1 MPTPKQ
7 EATALRQV
15 LADNFRLVATAEIG
29 TTVHKKVAD
38 HYGLSQGTVGRVLGG
53 KTGVTLET
61 LGQLAA
67 ALSCQPWM
75 LLIPWQDAKSPPA
88 LLTDEQSTALALVRQ
103 AAKQIGQER
112 RTRKELA

>member
-1 MPTPKQ
+1 MGSNDGQLVHAASLNQTWFKSNPDEPDTVSPTGFNRHMPTPKQ

-15 LADNFRLVATAEIG
+15 LADNFRLVAAAEIG

-67 ALSCQPWM
+67 ALSCQP
-75 LLIPWQDAKSPPA
+75 
-88 LLTDEQSTALALVRQ
+88 
-103 AAKQIGQER
+103 
-112 RTRKELA
+112 